1 MAAIFNPCN
10 AIILKMQLT
19 CSNWMHTAPRPNE
32 IPSLRRFFNFDDVRS
47 SCPTNKGGDIEQC
60 VG

>member
-1 MAAIFNPCN
+1 
-10 AIILKMQLT
+10 MQLT
-19 CSNWMHTAPRPNE
+19 CINWLHTAVRPYE